1 MTLVS
6 SKQDMLE
13 TYCHCQLISCP
24 CCQKWVYQVGR
35 EAKIKG
41 FNNLYSFFPL
51 FYHLSRSICFSLG
64 KFKLF
69 ILTSSYNLLS
79 KGFYFG
85 LWELLNPLFWDQH
98 GLTWKKKEIKKHFS
112 CKQTGLFLV
121 FQLWIIFLPVV
132 IRWRVQFKGK
142 GKTLFHKGQL
152 FLGWGILASIFTKGQ
167 R

>member
-35 EAKIKG
+35 GAKIKG

-85 LWELLNPLFWDQH
+85 LWELLQPPFL
-98 GLTWKKKEIKKHFS
+98 GSTWFDLEKKGNQK
-112 CKQTGLFLV
+112 T
-121 FQLWIIFLPVV
+121 FQLQANRV
-132 IRWRVQFKGK
+132 ISVFSAVNYLFTCGNMLKGA
-142 GKTLFHKGQL
+142 
-152 FLGWGILASIFTKGQ
+152 IQ
-167 R
+167 RQG